1 MSAKRKTV
9 PSKENWHAM
18 RARYTWHLRPPFKD
32 EFDRTYWWQGKDQSK
47 IEPVAALYEL
57 ARRHPLVNET
67 PLEKTSLPGVP
78 LPKVPTIF
86 ETKPSLRSTQRL
98 GMRSWLK
105 LTASERRNWKASIS
119 RMKGFDFRQIESLS
133 IDITRQAHLKI
144 SQQRDEQ
151 FTLTKNITWD
161 CGFCGFWRSYAKP
174 TDNEWEAAISQCAVE
189 AHRQGYVLIAVTPN
203 LTTAKAGTAMVKQ
216 YSEHHRLYPYP
227 QPTQR
232 ARTLDWLSIISAF
245 ENMTSGK
252 WDSQIFVR
260 YRRALDGIRFT

>member
-1 MSAKRKTV
+1 
-9 PSKENWHAM
+9 
-18 RARYTWHLRPPFKD
+18 
-32 EFDRTYWWQGKDQSK
+32 
-47 IEPVAALYEL
+47 
-57 ARRHPLVNET
+57 
-67 PLEKTSLPGVP
+67 
-78 LPKVPTIF
+78 
-86 ETKPSLRSTQRL
+86 
-98 GMRSWLK
+98 
-105 LTASERRNWKASIS
+105 
-119 RMKGFDFRQIESLS
+119 MKGFDFRQIESLS

-189 AHRQGYVLIAVTPN
+189 
-203 LTTAKAGTAMVKQ
+203 
-216 YSEHHRLYPYP
+216 HHRLYPYP